1 MKIVH
6 LVPSMESGGVE
17 QVVMELGSGLS
28 SRGVENIVVSG
39 GGRLVPRLEKEG
51 SRHILMPIGKK
62 SISTL
67 FRIGAL
73 RALLQA
79 VRPDILHLH
88 SRVPA
93 WAGYLAWKKLPPE
106 DRPGLVT
113 SVHGFY
119 SVNRYSAI
127 MSRGERVIAV
137 SNCIRDY
144 ILDHYP
150 STPPDHIKIIPN
162 AISPDQYHPAYS
174 PSREWLTGWFMSYPE
189 LKGKFT
195 LCLPGRIT
203 RLKGHLDL
211 IPVVRQ
217 LLEQGIPAHAVIVG
231 EAKKGK
237 EEYKNEVLRAIER
250 SDVSQSFTWTGHRQD
265 LREILSTC
273 SVTLSLTKSPEAFG
287 KSTLEALA
295 LGKPVAGYAHGGV
308 KEQLD
313 AFLPEGNVAV
323 GDTASM
329 ADLLARWH
337 AQPPPPAPANSF
349 PLQYAG
355 YDSSPSGRLPGT
367 DPLFMTPRE
376 AAIALNLIPGLGPV
390 RIMRLLQVFA
400 SPELILES
408 PSSLLMEIPGVGA
421 QLACRISS
429 WRSIVNPYREL
440 ELADNAGA
448 AVTTV
453 FDDSY
458 PSSLRALPDPP
469 IVLYSWG
476 NWNGTDAERSIA
488 VVGSRMATHYGR
500 LCARNISH
508 DLAEAGVTVISGLAR
523 GVDTEAHTG
532 AMDAEGRT
540 IAVIGAGLNK
550 LYPRENRNL
559 AQRIADGH
567 GAVVSEFPMDLSPSR
582 TTFPMRNRIV
592 SGWSRATLVVEASGR
607 SGALIAARTAAEQG
621 REVFCIPGPVDRHS
635 SDGCHALIRDGAIL
649 ATGASDILQDM
660 NWAVP
665 EQGLPLFSPCPPAG
679 ASTPPLPTLEEKE
692 ILHSIRLGFN
702 TIDTLCTSLGKAA
715 HTITPLLA
723 KMQIAGQITPD
734 AGGYFSINGREL

>member
-144 ILDHYP
+144 ILAHYP
-150 STPPDHIKIIPN
+150 STPPDHIRIIPN
-162 AISPDQYHPAYS
+162 AISPDQYHPDYS

-237 EEYKNEVLRAIER
+237 EEYKTEVLRAIER
-250 SDVSQSFTWTGHRQD
+250 SGVSQAFTWTGHRQD
-265 LREILSTC
+265 LRDIISTC

-287 KSTLEALA
+287 KSTLEAC
-295 LGKPVAGYAHGGV
+295 
-308 KEQLD
+308 
-313 AFLPEGNVAV
+313 
-323 GDTASM
+323 
-329 ADLLARWH
+329 LL
-337 AQPPPPAPANSF
+337 
-349 PLQYAG
+349 YT
-355 YDSSPSGRLPGT
+355 SPS
-367 DPLFMTPRE
+367 PR
-376 AAIALNLIPGLGPV
+376 
-390 RIMRLLQVFA
+390 
-400 SPELILES
+400 
-408 PSSLLMEIPGVGA
+408 
-421 QLACRISS
+421 
-429 WRSIVNPYREL
+429 
-440 ELADNAGA
+440 
-448 AVTTV
+448 
-453 FDDSY
+453 
-458 PSSLRALPDPP
+458 
-469 IVLYSWG
+469 
-476 NWNGTDAERSIA
+476 DA
-488 VVGSRMATHYGR
+488 
-500 LCARNISH
+500 
-508 DLAEAGVTVISGLAR
+508 
-523 GVDTEAHTG
+523 
-532 AMDAEGRT
+532 
-540 IAVIGAGLNK
+540 
-550 LYPRENRNL
+550 
-559 AQRIADGH
+559 
-567 GAVVSEFPMDLSPSR
+567 
-582 TTFPMRNRIV
+582 
-592 SGWSRATLVVEASGR
+592 
-607 SGALIAARTAAEQG
+607 
-621 REVFCIPGPVDRHS
+621 
-635 SDGCHALIRDGAIL
+635 
-649 ATGASDILQDM
+649 
-660 NWAVP
+660 
-665 EQGLPLFSPCPPAG
+665 
-679 ASTPPLPTLEEKE
+679 
-692 ILHSIRLGFN
+692 
-702 TIDTLCTSLGKAA
+702 
-715 HTITPLLA
+715 
-723 KMQIAGQITPD
+723 
-734 AGGYFSINGREL
+734 

>member
-150 STPPDHIKIIPN
+150 STPPDHIRIIPN

-237 EEYKNEVLRAIER
+237 R
-250 SDVSQSFTWTGHRQD
+250 
-265 LREILSTC
+265 
-273 SVTLSLTKSPEAFG
+273 
-287 KSTLEALA
+287 
-295 LGKPVAGYAHGGV
+295 
-308 KEQLD
+308 
-313 AFLPEGNVAV
+313 
-323 GDTASM
+323 
-329 ADLLARWH
+329 
-337 AQPPPPAPANSF
+337 
-349 PLQYAG
+349 
-355 YDSSPSGRLPGT
+355 
-367 DPLFMTPRE
+367 
-376 AAIALNLIPGLGPV
+376 
-390 RIMRLLQVFA
+390 RI
-400 SPELILES
+400 
-408 PSSLLMEIPGVGA
+408 
-421 QLACRISS
+421 
-429 WRSIVNPYREL
+429 
-440 ELADNAGA
+440 
-448 AVTTV
+448 
-453 FDDSY
+453 
-458 PSSLRALPDPP
+458 
-469 IVLYSWG
+469 
-476 NWNGTDAERSIA
+476 
-488 VVGSRMATHYGR
+488 
-500 LCARNISH
+500 
-508 DLAEAGVTVISGLAR
+508 
-523 GVDTEAHTG
+523 
-532 AMDAEGRT
+532 
-540 IAVIGAGLNK
+540 
-550 LYPRENRNL
+550 
-559 AQRIADGH
+559 
-567 GAVVSEFPMDLSPSR
+567 
-582 TTFPMRNRIV
+582 
-592 SGWSRATLVVEASGR
+592 
-607 SGALIAARTAAEQG
+607 
-621 REVFCIPGPVDRHS
+621 
-635 SDGCHALIRDGAIL
+635 
-649 ATGASDILQDM
+649 
-660 NWAVP
+660 
-665 EQGLPLFSPCPPAG
+665 
-679 ASTPPLPTLEEKE
+679 
-692 ILHSIRLGFN
+692 
-702 TIDTLCTSLGKAA
+702 
-715 HTITPLLA
+715 
-723 KMQIAGQITPD
+723 
-734 AGGYFSINGREL
+734 

>member
-150 STPPDHIKIIPN
+150 STPPNHIKIIPN

-203 RLKGHLDL
+203 R
-211 IPVVRQ
+211 
-217 LLEQGIPAHAVIVG
+217 
-231 EAKKGK
+231 

-250 SDVSQSFTWTGHRQD
+250 SGVSQSFTWTGHRQD

-337 AQPPPPAPANSF
+337 AQPPPLPRQIP
-349 PLQYAG
+349 
-355 YDSSPSGRLPGT
+355 SPYN
-367 DPLFMTPRE
+367 M
-376 AAIALNLIPGLGPV
+376 
-390 RIMRLLQVFA
+390 
-400 SPELILES
+400 
-408 PSSLLMEIPGVGA
+408 
-421 QLACRISS
+421 
-429 WRSIVNPYREL
+429 
-440 ELADNAGA
+440 
-448 AVTTV
+448 
-453 FDDSY
+453 
-458 PSSLRALPDPP
+458 
-469 IVLYSWG
+469 
-476 NWNGTDAERSIA
+476 
-488 VVGSRMATHYGR
+488 
-500 LCARNISH
+500 
-508 DLAEAGVTVISGLAR
+508 
-523 GVDTEAHTG
+523 
-532 AMDAEGRT
+532 
-540 IAVIGAGLNK
+540 
-550 LYPRENRNL
+550 
-559 AQRIADGH
+559 
-567 GAVVSEFPMDLSPSR
+567 
-582 TTFPMRNRIV
+582 
-592 SGWSRATLVVEASGR
+592 
-607 SGALIAARTAAEQG
+607 
-621 REVFCIPGPVDRHS
+621 
-635 SDGCHALIRDGAIL
+635 
-649 ATGASDILQDM
+649 QDM
-660 NWAVP
+660 IQAHLDVYQ
-665 EQGLPLFSPCPPAG
+665 EL
-679 ASTPPLPTLEEKE
+679 TPY
-692 ILHSIRLGFN
+692 S
-702 TIDTLCTSLGKAA
+702 
-715 HTITPLLA
+715 
-723 KMQIAGQITPD
+723 
-734 AGGYFSINGREL
+734 